1 MQKSRILTG
10 VAAAALIIAAPA
22 ALTSNGAG
30 LSPVPPAQAQVQI
43 SFGIFYDRL
52 ADHGYW
58 VRYEPYGFVWIP
70 TVVSADWAPYT
81 HGRWIYTDRFGW
93 YFVSDEPFAWAAYHY
108 GRWGFDPDI
117 GWFWVPGTTW
127 APAWVAWRA
136 GPDYVGWAPLPP
148 RRDGVRFTFAVDFG
162 RRDIPPPYW
171 HFVPVRQFVAPRLE
185 TVIVRGYRQPAL
197 FQQTLFAG
205 PVHVEG
211 DLVVNQAIEV
221 NYIEQHIQQNVVVHN
236 VQAVEDPD
244 MAVTAQIEGD
254 TIQVFQADVA
264 EAPDAEPPQVM
275 EVQEAAAEAPTAMQV
290 DEAEMRALEES
301 PEFVE
306 EPAELPAEFAEDPP
320 IEEAPAVAEEP
331 AEPAPDVAEEPTVEP
346 ELEAAE
352 EPTAEPEL
360 EAAEEP
366 TAAPELEAAE
376 EPTAEPELEAAE
388 EPTAEPELE
397 AAEEPTAEPTEPPA
411 AEAPAVEEAPEVAEE
426 PAEPAPEVAEEPPVE
441 EAPEAAEVPPAT
453 GEAEERPA
461 LEIPPEPE
469 PEATEPAPLPEPQPE
484 AAPEPQQE
492 ELLPQQQ

>member
-171 HFVPVRQFVAPRLE
+171 HFVPVRQFVAPRLD
-185 TVIVRGYRQPAL
+185 TVIVRGHRQPAL

-205 PVHVEG
+205 PVHVQG

-221 NYIEQHIQQNVVVHN
+221 NYIEQHIEQNIVVHN
-236 VQAVEDPD
+236 VQAVQDPD

-254 TIQVFQADVA
+254 TIQVFQAQVA

-290 DEAEMRALEES
+290 DEAEIRTLEES

-306 EPAELPAEFAEDPP
+306 EPAEVPAEFAEDPP
-320 IEEAPAVAEEP
+320 IEETPAVAEEP
-331 AEPAPDVAEEPTVEP
+331 AEPAPDVAEELPVEEAPAIAEEPAEPTPDVAEEPAEPAPDVAEEPPVEPAPDVAEEPVEP
-346 ELEAAE
+346 ETPAAE
-352 EPTAEPEL
+352 VPP
-360 EAAEEP
+360 
-366 TAAPELEAAE
+366 
-376 EPTAEPELEAAE
+376 
-388 EPTAEPELE
+388 
-397 AAEEPTAEPTEPPA
+397 AEPTEPPA
-411 AEAPAVEEAPEVAEE
+411 AEAPAVEEAPDVAEGRRDQ
-426 PAEPAPEVAEEPPVE
+426 PHVDVVVHQGPV
-441 EAPEAAEVPPAT
+441 
-453 GEAEERPA
+453 
-461 LEIPPEPE
+461 
-469 PEATEPAPLPEPQPE
+469 
-484 AAPEPQQE
+484 
-492 ELLPQQQ
+492 